1 MKKLFTILLL
11 LINSSN
17 ILAQNEDTYQKS
29 LKKFLETQGTFEV
42 FQTQINTLFTM
53 FNVNNL
59 LDEDEINKIKDEAE
73 NEILK
78 IYVPIYKNHFTES
91 EINEAIGLY
100 EKEKILQKIAKK
112 TPIMSQE
119 AVGPSMQWGAQLGQ
133 KLQTLIA
140 EKNKND

>member
-1 MKKLFTILLL
+1 MKKFFIILLL

-17 ILAQNEDTYQKS
+17 ILAQKEDTYKKS

-42 FQTQINTLFTM
+42 FETQINTLFTM

-78 IYVPIYKNHFTES
+78 IYVPIYKNHFTEN

-100 EKEKILQKIAKK
+100 EKEKILQKISKK
-112 TPIMSQE
+112 TSIMSQE
-119 AVGPSMQWGAQLGQ
+119 AVGPSMQWGAKLGQ

-140 EKNKND
+140 EKNKNK